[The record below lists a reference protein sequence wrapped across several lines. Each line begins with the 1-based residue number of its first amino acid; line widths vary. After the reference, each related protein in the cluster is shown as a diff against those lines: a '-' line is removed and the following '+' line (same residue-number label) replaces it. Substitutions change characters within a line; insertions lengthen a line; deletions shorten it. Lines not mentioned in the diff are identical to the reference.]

1 MDGVEDE
8 NEERRPRR
16 TFSGHLV
23 VVLLSGSF
31 RFQDQTTC
39 SLLDVIKLRLDD
51 GPQTTDDR
59 RSDFVYHRQT
69 CKLVS
74 VLNFS
79 QN

>member
-39 SLLDVIKLRLDD
+39 SLPDVIKLRQVHLDQEIGRLGD
-51 GPQTTDDR
+51 
-59 RSDFVYHRQT
+59 
-69 CKLVS
+69 
-74 VLNFS
+74 
-79 QN
+79 